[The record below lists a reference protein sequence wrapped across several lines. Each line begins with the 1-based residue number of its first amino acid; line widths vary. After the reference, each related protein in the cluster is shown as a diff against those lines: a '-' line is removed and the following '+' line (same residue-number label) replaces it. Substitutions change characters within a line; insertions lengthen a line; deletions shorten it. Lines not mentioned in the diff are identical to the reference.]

1 MPMDFLRRVEKA
13 DLPLTVEEF
22 ADVNNV
28 AVLRAAGL
36 VEAEMVEAVEGDP
49 DTPPSDANT
58 GEFEA
63 AMGIVSLAIRMR
75 VNACIPKVSLP
86 LPVAGASSNT
96 QPTGR
101 MFERT
106 DARARCARSIA
117 RRF

>member
-49 DTPPSDANT
+49 DTCCAIVLRITPE
-58 GEFEA
+58 GHA
-63 AMGIVSLAIRMR
+63 ALTRGAI
-75 VNACIPKVSLP
+75 PDL
-86 LPVAGASSNT
+86 
-96 QPTGR
+96 
-101 MFERT
+101 
-106 DARARCARSIA
+106 
-117 RRF
+117 